1 MIIHNATIHSPVERF
16 ATALH
21 VEDGVIVWMGDEDT
35 AKYRAEAYPEAEV
48 LDAHRCLITP
58 TFHDSFSHARRSE
71 ELHARG
77 VTAAHVH
84 IDSTAELAPFADRLD
99 AIGIF
104 HGAPAPGPS
113 VHLLGPGASA
123 PQMRQFLQT
132 PRPGMSEAG
141 LVLTDTG
148 DLRAFEELVSD
159 PQSPKARVYVNA
171 GLEVNA
177 EDLHGWSVV
186 VLLDGDI
193 RLRVGDLSRLGIPF
207 AVSGTG
213 TAWETITQLLVDGP
227 APISSRAGFNAH
239 TRGAWRLTPRQ
250 GEPRGILR
258 VGAPADLAWWEV
270 NALAVQA
277 PDEHAAFWST
287 DQRAGTPLLPA
298 LGAGEEPP
306 RLARIAR
313 AGGFL

>member
-21 VEDGVIVWMGDEDT
+21 VEDGIIVWMGDEDT
-35 AKYRAEAYPEAEV
+35 AKYRAEAFPEADV
-48 LDAHRCLITP
+48 IDARHALITP
-58 TFHDSFSHARRSE
+58 TFHDSFSRGRSSE

-77 VTAAHVH
+77 VTAAHIQV
-84 IDSTAELAPFADRLD
+84 DTPAQLEPFVDHLD
-99 AIGIF
+99 VIGIF
-104 HGAPAPGPS
+104 AGEPGPGPS

-123 PQMRQFLQT
+123 SQMRNFLQL
-132 PRPGMSEAG
+132 PRPDMSEPA
-141 LVLTDTG
+141 LFLSEAP
-148 DLRAFEELVSD
+148 DLRAFEELVSGSR
-159 PQSPKARVYVNA
+159 SPKGRVYVDA

-186 VLLDGDI
+186 VVLDGEI
-193 RLRVGDLSRLGIPF
+193 RLRVGDLPRLGIPF

-213 TAWETITQLLVDGP
+213 SAWETIAQLLVDGP

-239 TRGAWRLTPRQ
+239 TRGAWRLTPGQ
-250 GEPRGILR
+250 VEPRGILR
-258 VGAPADLAWWEV
+258 VGAPADLALWEV

-277 PDEHAAFWST
+277 PDENTAFWST

-306 RLARIAR
+306 GLGRITR
-313 AGGFL
+313 AGVFL